1 MKRVLVA
8 NRGEIAVRVMRA
20 ARELGI
26 QTVAVCS
33 EADEGALHTRVA
45 DACVTIGPAAASK
58 SYLVGETLI
67 EAAKSTGADAIHPGY
82 GFLSERAS
90 FAQQVLDAG
99 LIWVGPS
106 PASIRDMGDK
116 AQAIRMARAAAVPTI
131 PGSDGPVDTI
141 EEALAAAAGNY
152 PVAIKAAAGG
162 GGKGIRIARDESEVR
177 EAVPIAKA
185 EALSAFGSDA
195 VYIERMV
202 RGAKHI
208 EVQVFGDGQTFVHLG
223 ERECSVQRRRQKLIE
238 ETPAPVL
245 PNHVRE
251 QMCRSAVALAKSVA
265 YQGAGTVEFLYEPS
279 THEYFFIEMNTR
291 IQVEHPITEAVTGID
306 LVKEQ
311 LRVARGERLSVTQDD
326 VRHQGHAIEARVNAE
341 DPALN
346 FFPSPGMLERFTLP
360 SGPFVRVDSGF
371 VAGDSVSPYY
381 DSLLAKVI
389 VWGRS
394 RDEAIARMQ
403 RALAEMDVVGVKT
416 TAAFVGEILDTEEF
430 FAGTYDTLFLEERGT
445 ASA

>member
-20 ARELGI
+20 ARELGME
-26 QTVAVCS
+26 TVAVCS
-33 EADEGALHTRVA
+33 EADAGALHARVA
-45 DACVTIGPAAASK
+45 DTCVVIGPAAASK

-90 FAQQVLDAG
+90 FAEMVIDAG

-116 AQAIRMARAAAVPTI
+116 AQAIRMAKAAGVPTI

-141 EEALAAAAGNY
+141 EAALAAAHGNY

-162 GGKGIRIARDESEVR
+162 GGKGIRIAQDEVELR
-177 EAVPIAKA
+177 ESVPIAKA
-185 EALSAFGSDA
+185 EAMSAFGSDA

-208 EVQVFGDGQTFVHLG
+208 EVQVFGDGESFVHLG

-245 PNHVRE
+245 PDHIRE
-251 QMCRSAVALAKSVA
+251 EMCRSAVALAKSVA
-265 YQGAGTVEFLYEPS
+265 YRGAGTVEFLYEPS
-279 THEYFFIEMNTR
+279 THAYFFIEMNTR
-291 IQVEHPITEAVTGID
+291 IQVEPPITEATTGID

-311 LRVARGERLSVTQDD
+311 LRVARGERLSFVQDD
-326 VRHQGHAIEARVNAE
+326 VRPHGHAIEVRVNAE

-346 FFPSPGMLERFTLP
+346 FFPSPGTLERFTLP
-360 SGPFVRVDSGF
+360 GGPFVRVDSGF
-371 VAGDSVSPYY
+371 VAGDTVSPYY

-394 RDEAIARMQ
+394 RDEAIARML
-403 RALAEMDVVGVKT
+403 RALSEMDVVGVKT
-416 TAAFVGEILDTEEF
+416 TAGFLGEILRTDAF

-445 ASA
+445 SNA

>member
-26 QTVAVCS
+26 ETVAVYS
-33 EADEGALHTRVA
+33 EADAGALHARVA
-45 DACVTIGPAAASK
+45 DTSVVIGPAAASK

-67 EAAKSTGADAIHPGY
+67 EAARSTGADAIHPGY

-90 FAQQVLDAG
+90 FAELVIGAG
-99 LIWVGPS
+99 LTWVGPS

-116 AQAIRMARAAAVPTI
+116 AQAIRMAKAAGVPTI
-131 PGSDGPVDTI
+131 PGSDGPVLTVED
-141 EEALAAAAGNY
+141 ALAAAAGNY

-162 GGKGIRIARDESEVR
+162 GGKGIRIANNEAEVR
-177 EAVPIAKA
+177 ESIPIAKA
-185 EALSAFGSDA
+185 EAMSAFGSDA

-208 EVQVFGDGQTFVHLG
+208 EVQVFGDGESFVHLG

-238 ETPAPVL
+238 ETPAPLL
-245 PNHVRE
+245 PEHIRE
-251 QMCRSAVALAKSVA
+251 EMCRSAVALATSVA

-279 THEYFFIEMNTR
+279 THAYFFIEMNTR

-311 LRVARGERLSVTQDD
+311 LRVARGERLSFTQQD
-326 VRHQGHAIEARVNAE
+326 VHHRGHAIEVRVNAE
-341 DPALN
+341 DAALN
-346 FFPSPGMLERFTLP
+346 FFPSPGTLDRFTLP
-360 SGPFVRVDSGF
+360 AGPFVRVDSGF
-371 VAGDSVSPYY
+371 VSGDTVSPYY
-381 DSLLAKVI
+381 DSLLAKVV

-394 RDEAIARMQ
+394 RDEAITRMQ

-416 TAAFVGEILDTEEF
+416 TAAFVGEILDTKEF
-430 FAGTYDTLFLEERGT
+430 FAGTYDTLFLQERG
-445 ASA
+445 SSSG

>member
-26 QTVAVCS
+26 ESVAVYS
-33 EADEGALHTRVA
+33 EADAGALHTRVA
-45 DACVTIGPAAASK
+45 DASAAIGPAAASK
-58 SYLVGETLI
+58 SYLLVENLI
-67 EAAKSTGADAIHPGY
+67 EAARATGADAIHPGY

-90 FAQQVLDAG
+90 FAEQVMAAG
-99 LIWVGPS
+99 LTWVGPS
-106 PASIRDMGDK
+106 PDSIRDMGDK

-131 PGSDGPVDTI
+131 PGSDGPVDSI
-141 EEALAAAAGNY
+141 EDALAAASGNY

-162 GGKGIRIARDESEVR
+162 GGKGIRIALDEGQVR
-177 EAVPIAKA
+177 ESVPIARA
-185 EALSAFGSDA
+185 EAMSAFGSDA

-208 EVQVFGDGQTFVHLG
+208 EVQVFGDGESFVHLG

-238 ETPAPVL
+238 ETPAPLL
-245 PNHVRE
+245 PEHVRE
-251 QMCRSAVALAKSVA
+251 EMCRSAVALAKSVA
-265 YQGAGTVEFLYEPS
+265 YRGAGTVEFLYEPS
-279 THEYFFIEMNTR
+279 THAYFFIEMNTR

-311 LRVARGERLSVTQDD
+311 LRVARGERLSFLQGD
-326 VRHQGHAIEARVNAE
+326 VEHRGHAIEVRVNAE

-346 FFPSPGMLERFTLP
+346 FFPSPGTLERFTLP
-360 SGPFVRVDSGF
+360 SGPFIRVDSGF
-371 VAGDSVSPYY
+371 VAGDTVSPYY

-389 VWGRS
+389 AWGSS

-416 TAAFVGEILDTEEF
+416 TAAFVSEILRTQDF
-430 FAGTYDTLFLEERGT
+430 FAGTYDTLFLEERG
-445 ASA
+445 ASSG

>member
-26 QTVAVCS
+26 ETVAVYS
-33 EADEGALHTRVA
+33 AADAGALHARVA
-45 DACVTIGPAAASK
+45 DTSVVIGPAAASK

-67 EAAKSTGADAIHPGY
+67 EAARSTGADAIHPGY

-90 FAQQVLDAG
+90 FAELVIGAG
-99 LIWVGPS
+99 LTWVGPS

-116 AQAIRMARAAAVPTI
+116 AQAIRMAKAAGVPTI
-131 PGSDGPVDTI
+131 PGSDGPVLTVED
-141 EEALAAAAGNY
+141 ALAAAAGNY

-162 GGKGIRIARDESEVR
+162 GGTGLRIANDEAEVR
-177 EAVPIAKA
+177 ESIPIAKA
-185 EALSAFGSDA
+185 EAMSAFGSDA

-208 EVQVFGDGQTFVHLG
+208 EVQVFGDGESFVHLG

-238 ETPAPVL
+238 ETPAPLL
-245 PNHVRE
+245 PEHIRE
-251 QMCRSAVALAKSVA
+251 EMCRSAVALAKSVA

-279 THEYFFIEMNTR
+279 THAYFFIEMNTR

-311 LRVARGERLSVTQDD
+311 LRVARGERLSFTQQD
-326 VRHQGHAIEARVNAE
+326 VHHRGHAIEVRVNAE
-341 DPALN
+341 DAALN
-346 FFPSPGMLERFTLP
+346 FFPSPGTLDRFTLP
-360 SGPFVRVDSGF
+360 AGPFVRVDSGF
-371 VAGDSVSPYY
+371 VSGDTVSPYY
-381 DSLLAKVI
+381 DSLLAKVV

-394 RDEAIARMQ
+394 RDEAITRMQ

-416 TAAFVGEILDTEEF
+416 TAAFVGEILDTKEF
-430 FAGTYDTLFLEERGT
+430 FAGTYDTLFLQERG
-445 ASA
+445 SSSG

>member
-1 MKRVLVA
+1 VKRVLVA

-26 QTVAVCS
+26 ETVAVYS
-33 EADEGALHTRVA
+33 EADAGALHTRVA
-45 DACVTIGPAAASK
+45 DTSVVIGPAAASK

-67 EAAKSTGADAIHPGY
+67 EAARSTGADAIHPGY

-90 FAQQVLDAG
+90 FAELVIGAG
-99 LIWVGPS
+99 LTWVGPS

-116 AQAIRMARAAAVPTI
+116 AQAIRMAKAAGVPTI
-131 PGSDGPVDTI
+131 PGSDGPVMTVED
-141 EEALAAAAGNY
+141 ALAAAAGNY

-162 GGKGIRIARDESEVR
+162 GGKGIRIATDEAEVR
-177 EAVPIAKA
+177 ESIPIAKA
-185 EALSAFGSDA
+185 EAMSAFGSDA

-208 EVQVFGDGQTFVHLG
+208 EVQVFGDGESFVHLG

-238 ETPAPVL
+238 ETPAPLL
-245 PNHVRE
+245 PEHIRE
-251 QMCRSAVALAKSVA
+251 EMCRSAVALAKSVA

-279 THEYFFIEMNTR
+279 THAYFFIEMNTR

-311 LRVARGERLSVTQDD
+311 LRVARGERLSFTQQD
-326 VRHQGHAIEARVNAE
+326 VHHRGHAIEVRVNAE
-341 DPALN
+341 DAALN
-346 FFPSPGMLERFTLP
+346 FFPSPGTLDRFTLP
-360 SGPFVRVDSGF
+360 AGPFVRVDSGF
-371 VAGDSVSPYY
+371 VSGDTVSPYY
-381 DSLLAKVI
+381 DSLLAKVV

-394 RDEAIARMQ
+394 RDEAITRMQ

-416 TAAFVGEILDTEEF
+416 TAAFVGEILDTKEF
-430 FAGTYDTLFLEERGT
+430 FAGTYDTLFLQERG
-445 ASA
+445 SSSG